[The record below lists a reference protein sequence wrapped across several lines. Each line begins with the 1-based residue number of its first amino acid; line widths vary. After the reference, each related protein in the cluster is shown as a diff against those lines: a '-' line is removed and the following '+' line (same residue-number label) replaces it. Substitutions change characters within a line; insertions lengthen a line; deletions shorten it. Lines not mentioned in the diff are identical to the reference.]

1 MGRPMKERV
10 AEAQETVNKIESL
23 VNNFGFDTEAVAVG
37 LRKTH
42 PTLQQGVMRF
52 AVAFIREMAKEG
64 WVDGRNQAAH
74 ELAKKLAAVI
84 GEDGGYLPFI

>member
-1 MGRPMKERV
+1 MGRPMKERF
-10 AEAQETVNKIESL
+10 AEMKDLVDKIESL
-23 VNNFGFDTEAVAVG
+23 VNDFAFDAEAVATG
-37 LRKTH
+37 LRNTH

-64 WVDGRNQAAH
+64 WVDGRNQNAH
-74 ELAKKLAAVI
+74 ELAKKLAGVI

>member
-1 MGRPMKERV
+1 MSRSMQERV
-10 AEAQETVNKIESL
+10 AEMKDQVDKIESL
-23 VNNFGFDTEAVAVG
+23 VNNFGFDAEAVAAG
-37 LRKTH
+37 LRKVH

-64 WVDGRNQAAH
+64 WVDGRNQNAH
-74 ELAKKLAAVI
+74 DLAKKLAAVI